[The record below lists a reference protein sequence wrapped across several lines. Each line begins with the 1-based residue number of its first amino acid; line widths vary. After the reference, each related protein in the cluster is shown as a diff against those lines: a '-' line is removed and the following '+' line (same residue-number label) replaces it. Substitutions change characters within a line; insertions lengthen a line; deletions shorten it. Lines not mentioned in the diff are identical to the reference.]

1 MSSQPTI
8 TSLLNSLHTHLQT
21 QTQLLPTLH
30 AQLGL
35 PPTALAD
42 ELASL
47 QKALTRCVED
57 QIGSRRKQVH
67 ELEERCEN
75 LESECHS
82 YSVALGSSAKGLDI
96 TASELYREPVL
107 PRRYDQL
114 AELQEK
120 LRQLYHTKL
129 EQLIALT
136 TRLVSMSRVVG
147 DTFFP
152 EDVLDPSAGRRPGVL
167 YQDVSPER
175 FSKLEKEL
183 VRGKGEISKRLNQL
197 SVVLIQIDW
206 LHTELGI
213 VPPTLEDLPSS
224 SCSTSNSLGV
234 PLASRPSSA
243 MGFGMAS
250 PYDVF
255 APTPTPGSRL
265 KPPSLLPVSDPAE
278 NEITYQRIFARFVA
292 QLDEADDEPLA
303 GRCAGLEGVE
313 PTPGLIAWAEATR
326 STLEEL
332 QRRREAHIQAMY
344 DQLEGLWRRLGVPDA
359 AMDGF
364 VDAHRGCTEETV
376 REYEAELERMLELK
390 RERMS
395 AFVENARG
403 DIAKLWDE
411 LLIGDEERADFT
423 PYFDD
428 EHTEELLVIHEDE
441 IRRLKEERRTK
452 AHLLPSIRKYFD
464 ICDEEKELANSAS
477 DQNRLLGRG
486 PRDPGRLLREEK
498 MRKRVQ
504 KEKPRIEKDMLAS
517 IPAWEAEAGRPFLV
531 RGESM
536 LHILLNAA
544 GGADKENRRGGTKA
558 RAGSVPPRATTP
570 GSAPGKGGG
579 AITPAVRPA
588 SSMGRSQSVP
598 SKRPR
603 LAETNVPQVAS
614 GSFVPRSASGCPSAG
629 AGHHQPPSGS
639 KIAMPVPVR
648 ASVLPVLVPRAVS
661 ATVPQQ
667 HAALGIGRPPSREP
681 LGAGVGTAAHHHL
694 SGSYRARSVGSG
706 LGTSTSRNP
715 QATALKA
722 KRTRKGSFRPRP
734 SGDWAPVPAPHGRY
748 GGLDGDALKEEDEDP

>member
-42 ELASL
+42 ELSSL
-47 QKALTRCVED
+47 HNALTRCIED
-57 QIGSRRKQVH
+57 QISSRRKQVH

-75 LESECHS
+75 LESECHR
-82 YSVALGSSAKGLDI
+82 YSAALGPSAKGLEI
-96 TASELYREPVL
+96 TATELRREPIL

-136 TRLVSMSRVVG
+136 SRLVAMSRIVG
-147 DTFFP
+147 DGFFP
-152 EDVLDPSAGRRPGVL
+152 EDVLDSSTSCSSGIS
-167 YQDVSPER
+167 YQDVCPER
-175 FSKLEKEL
+175 FSRLEKEL
-183 VRGKGEISKRLNQL
+183 VRGKGEMSRRLNQL
-197 SVVLIQIDW
+197 ATVFVQIDW

-224 SCSTSNSLGV
+224 SSNSLGLPPV
-234 PLASRPSSA
+234 SRPPSDMGFSLASPSDP
-243 MGFGMAS
+243 FIR
-250 PYDVF
+250 
-255 APTPTPGSRL
+255 TPTPGSRS
-265 KPPSLLPVSDPAE
+265 KPPLLFTSSTPDDSEDETA
-278 NEITYQRIFARFVA
+278 YQRIFARFVA
-292 QLDEADDEPLA
+292 QLDEADDELA

-313 PTPGLIAWAEATR
+313 PTPGLLAWAEATR
-326 STLEEL
+326 STLEDL

-344 DQLEGLWRRLGVPDA
+344 DQLEGLWRRLGVPDN

-364 VDAHRGCTEETV
+364 VDAHRGSTEETI

-403 DIAKLWDE
+403 EIAKLWDE
-411 LLIGDEERADFT
+411 LLFSEEDQGDFT

-428 EHTEELLVIHEDE
+428 EHTEELLLLHEDE

-452 AHLLPSIRKYFD
+452 AHLLPSVRKYFD
-464 ICDEEKELANSAS
+464 ICGEEKELANTAS
-477 DQNRLLGRG
+477 DQSRLLGRG

-498 MRKRVQ
+498 MRKRVK
-504 KEKPRIEKDMLAS
+504 KEKPRLEKDLLNS

-531 RGESM
+531 HGESM
-536 LHILLNAA
+536 LQILLSAA
-544 GGADKENRRGGTKA
+544 GATDKENRPGAKP
-558 RAGSVPPRATTP
+558 RAGSVPPRMTTP
-570 GSAPGKGGG
+570 NSAPGKG
-579 AITPAVRPA
+579 AVTPAVRPA
-588 SSMGRSQSVP
+588 SSMGCSQSQSVP

-603 LAETNVPQVAS
+603 LAETNGTQVP
-614 GSFVPRSASGCPSAG
+614 SFVPRSAGGPSAG
-629 AGHHQPPSGS
+629 AGHPPS

-648 ASVLPVLVPRAVS
+648 GSSVLPVHAPRAVS
-661 ATVPQQ
+661 ATIPRQ
-667 HAALGIGRPPSREP
+667 HAALGIGRPPSRQARP
-681 LGAGVGTAAHHHL
+681 QASSVGSARLQQA
-694 SGSYRARSVGSG
+694 SGSYSARSVGSG

-715 QATALKA
+715 QTIAVKA
-722 KRTRKGSFRPRP
+722 KRARRESFRPRP
-734 SGDWAPVPAPHGRY
+734 SGDWKAVSQGRY
-748 GGLDGDALKEEDEDP
+748 GGLEEDALKEEDEDT